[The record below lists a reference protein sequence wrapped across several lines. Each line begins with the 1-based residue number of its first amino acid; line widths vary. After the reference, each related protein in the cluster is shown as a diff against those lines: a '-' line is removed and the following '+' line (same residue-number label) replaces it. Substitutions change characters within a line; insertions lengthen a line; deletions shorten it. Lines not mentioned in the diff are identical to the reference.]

1 MTDDVDASLNLEN
14 DGKRECIF
22 YLSFLSGSIRNPNN
36 GRGHALSFPIEGRK
50 EKAKTWMPEWFY
62 CPLSV
67 TPEWFYEGSKLYN
80 SRKNKKHKKNKRPLR
95 KKK

>member
-36 GRGHALSFPIEGRK
+36 GRGHALSFPIEGQK
-50 EKAKTWMPEWFY
+50 GK
-62 CPLSV
+62 
-67 TPEWFYEGSKLYN
+67 SKN
-80 SRKNKKHKKNKRPLR
+80 VDSRLKISGMTGDVDASLNFENDG
-95 KKK
+95 

>member
-36 GRGHALSFPIEGRK
+36 GRGHALSFPIEGQK
-50 EKAKTWMPEWFY
+50 EKEKEKEKQKIQKTTEEGKTSS
-62 CPLSV
+62 SV
-67 TPEWFYEGSKLYN
+67 D
-80 SRKNKKHKKNKRPLR
+80 SRLKISGMTGDVDASLNFENDG
-95 KKK
+95 